1 MKQIVISKVDA
12 SIIDELWNTFK
23 YADAV
28 QNQAYIEGIP
38 LDSTDWKSKFE
49 RGLHIDD
56 YLWAK
61 YHTPCN
67 FFTDTMI
74 QAIKQNLT
82 LEEYF
87 KVAAAYGIEVE
98 G

>member
-1 MKQIVISKVDA
+1 MRQIVIPKVDT
-12 SIIDELWNTFK
+12 IVVDELWNTFK
-23 YADAV
+23 YADAI
-28 QNQAYIEGIP
+28 QNQAYTEGIP
-38 LDSTDWKSKFE
+38 LDNTDWKVNFE
-49 RGLHIDD
+49 RGLNIDD
-56 YLWAK
+56 YLWKK

-74 QAIKQNLT
+74 HAIKQNLT